1 MANIARMTKK
11 QLVAHGKK
19 IGMDLSMDSTRK
31 VMIAEIR
38 SFKKPV
44 QTAKAKTVIKGKAKV
59 NTVAQPENK
68 SVFSKILNWLFP
80 SS

>member
-19 IGMDLSMDSTRK
+19 LGMNLSMDSTRK
-31 VMIAEIR
+31 TMIAEIKGA
-38 SFKKPV
+38 KKPV

-68 SVFSKILNWLFP
+68 SILQSIKEFFGL
-80 SS
+80 

>member
-19 IGMDLSMDSTRK
+19 LGMNLSMDSTRK
-31 VMIAEIR
+31 TMIAEIK
-38 SFKKPV
+38 SVKKPV

-59 NTVAQPENK
+59 NAVAQPQKK
-68 SVFSKILNWLFP
+68 SILQSVREFFGLWM
-80 SS
+80 

>member
-19 IGMDLSMDSTRK
+19 LGMNLSMDSTRK
-31 VMIAEIR
+31 TMIAEIKGAKT
-38 SFKKPV
+38 SV

>member
-19 IGMDLSMDSTRK
+19 LGMNLSMDSTRK
-31 VMIAEIR
+31 TMIAEIK
-38 SFKKPV
+38 SVKKPV

-68 SVFSKILNWLFP
+68 SILQTVREFFGL
-80 SS
+80 

>member
-38 SFKKPV
+38 GFKKPTN
-44 QTAKAKTVIKGKAKV
+44 QTVKKKAAIAKAKQ
-59 NTVAQPENK
+59 VAQSENK
-68 SVFSKILNWLFP
+68 SILQSIREFFGLWM
-80 SS
+80 